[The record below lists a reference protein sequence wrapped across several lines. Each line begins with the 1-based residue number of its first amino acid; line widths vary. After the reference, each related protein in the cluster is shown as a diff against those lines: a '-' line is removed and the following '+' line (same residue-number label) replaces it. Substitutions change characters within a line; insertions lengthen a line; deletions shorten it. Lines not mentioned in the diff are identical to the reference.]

1 MNVILESGYS
11 LRTAVLD
18 PNQWNSVSS
27 WHIPIHCRR
36 LSYADESRA
45 EEEAG
50 WAIMNSQKSLSRTL
64 SLDAQTHRSD
74 MRRPALGPD
83 SFCQFEMLH

>member
-1 MNVILESGYS
+1 MILESGCL
-11 LRTAVLD
+11 LRTVVLD
-18 PNQWNSVSS
+18 PNQWSSVSS

-50 WAIMNSQKSLSRTL
+50 WAIMNSQKSSSRTL
-64 SLDAQTHRSD
+64 SLDTQTHRSD

-83 SFCQFEMLH
+83 SFCQFATPY